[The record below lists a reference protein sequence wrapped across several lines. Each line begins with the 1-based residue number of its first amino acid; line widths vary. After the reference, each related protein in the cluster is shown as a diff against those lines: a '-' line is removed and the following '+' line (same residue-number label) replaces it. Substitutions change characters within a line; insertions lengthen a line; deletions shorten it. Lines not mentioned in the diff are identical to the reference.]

1 MTAAVFKKTE
11 VGIKEFG
18 SSIMVPDT
26 PVAKL
31 MYYLD
36 CICTCVEADDDYSLR
51 RLRNYKTNA
60 SGLSEEEKAKLLILC
75 LALSPDKLIGTILFP
90 NEDLDYDN
98 DFFELNAVDT
108 NLVVAESLVI
118 SGQRKRVRR
127 IMMFKE
133 EWMEHCYFNPLRSYE
148 SHQRAVRSP
157 PVRAVEGLP
166 VRGQRGNQSSDS
178 GWCVIL

>member
-1 MTAAVFKKTE
+1 MLSERE

-36 CICTCVEADDDYSLR
+36 CICTCVEADDDSSLR
-51 RLRNYKTNA
+51 RLRNYKTN
-60 SGLSEEEKAKLLILC
+60 SSNLSEQEEVKLLILC

-98 DFFELNAVDT
+98 EFFELRAVET
-108 NLVVAESLVI
+108 KLVVAESLLI
-118 SGQRKRVRR
+118 GGQQKRVRK

-133 EWMEHCYFNPLRSYE
+133 DWIEHCYRKPLRSFEDYQAE
-148 SHQRAVRSP
+148 RAVQKTT
-157 PVRAVEGLP
+157 
-166 VRGQRGNQSSDS
+166 QRPQPNRQSSNDS
-178 GWCVIL
+178 GWCAIL